1 MFPDNGPPDG
11 DFASYI
17 EALTR
22 SRGAGLTKTDP
33 TSGLRNTDVTSTAT
47 PPNLASLRAEF
58 VPLLRITVAILLL
71 LGIAGAF
78 GPPYSTM
85 TRIAALVLAVYVI
98 RRAMSRASE
107 IRNAVRGSL
116 DEARKK
122 VDATRAAIERHKP

>member
-11 DFASYI
+11 DFASYV
-17 EALTR
+17 EALSR

-33 TSGLRNTDVTSTAT
+33 TSGLRNTDAASPAT
-47 PPNLASLRAEF
+47 PPDLASLRAEF
-58 VPLLRITVAILLL
+58 APLLRITVVILLL

-98 RRAMSRASE
+98 RRGMSRASQ
-107 IRNAVRGSL
+107 IRNAVRGSI
-116 DEARKK
+116 DAARA
-122 VDATRAAIERHKP
+122 DIERHKH